1 MQDLQSVNLSTVD
14 FVGLRVGG
22 DRIQPR
28 EALVQAIIE
37 YPRPQTKKQVKSFL
51 GLVGYYRKF
60 IPNFS
65 DRAAVLTDLTK
76 RRSPSNIQWSTNHEL
91 AFQDLKGAMQ
101 NPPVLRPPHWEEEFI
116 LQVDAS
122 NRGLGAILGQKDQNG
137 EEHPI
142 AYASRKLQPREQ
154 KLSTTEK
161 ECLGIVWAV
170 ELFRYYLYGR
180 TFKLQTDHNP
190 LVWLNQVCD
199 KSRKLLRWSITLQE
213 YDMKVEHKSGKQNCN
228 VDALSRA

>member
-1 MQDLQSVNLSTVD
+1 M
-14 FVGLRVGG
+14 
-22 DRIQPR
+22 
-28 EALVQAIIE
+28 
-37 YPRPQTKKQVKSFL
+37 
-51 GLVGYYRKF
+51 
-60 IPNFS
+60 
-65 DRAAVLTDLTK
+65 LTDLTRGK
-76 RRSPSNIQWSTNHEL
+76 NPTKVTWQDNHEE
-91 AFQDLKGAMQ
+91 AFQDLKISLR
-101 NPPVLRPPHWEEEFI
+101 NPPVLRPPHWHDEFI

-122 NRGLGAILGQKDQNG
+122 NRGLGAILNQKDQNG
-137 EEHPI
+137 DEHPI

-190 LVWLNQVCD
+190 LVWLNQVRE

-213 YDMKVEHKSGKQNCN
+213 YDILFEHKSGKQNVN
-228 VDALSRA
+228 ADALSRV